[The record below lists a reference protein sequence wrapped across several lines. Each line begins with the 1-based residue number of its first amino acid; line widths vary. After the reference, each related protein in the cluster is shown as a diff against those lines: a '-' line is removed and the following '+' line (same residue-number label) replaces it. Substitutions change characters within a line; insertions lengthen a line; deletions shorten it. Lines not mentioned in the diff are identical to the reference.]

1 VDSDNRNELGKVAI
15 GDEVI
20 ATLAGAAAM
29 ECYGLVGMASRRIT
43 DGFVEL
49 LGRDNWSRGV
59 EVKRENNEVYIAL
72 HIIVSYGV
80 RISEVAKNVMEKV
93 KYTVENVTGLKVAR
107 VDVSVQGVQLSKVR
121 PGGQKR

>member
-1 VDSDNRNELGKVAI
+1 MLSENRTEYGKVAI

-59 EVKRENNEVYIAL
+59 EVKLEDEQVYITL

-93 KYTVENVTGLKVAR
+93 KYAVESVTGLKVAR
-107 VDVSVQGVQLSKVR
+107 VDVYVQGVQLNQPR

>member
-1 VDSDNRNELGKVAI
+1 MLSENRNEFGNIAI

-59 EVKRENNEVYIAL
+59 EVKLEEDRVYVTL

-93 KYTVENVTGLKVAR
+93 KYAVESVTGLKVAR
-107 VDVSVQGVQLSKVR
+107 VDVYVQGVQLSQAR

>member
-1 VDSDNRNELGKVAI
+1 MLSENRTEYGKVAI

-59 EVKRENNEVYIAL
+59 EVKLEDEQVY
-72 HIIVSYGV
+72 
-80 RISEVAKNVMEKV
+80 
-93 KYTVENVTGLKVAR
+93 
-107 VDVSVQGVQLSKVR
+107 
-121 PGGQKR
+121 